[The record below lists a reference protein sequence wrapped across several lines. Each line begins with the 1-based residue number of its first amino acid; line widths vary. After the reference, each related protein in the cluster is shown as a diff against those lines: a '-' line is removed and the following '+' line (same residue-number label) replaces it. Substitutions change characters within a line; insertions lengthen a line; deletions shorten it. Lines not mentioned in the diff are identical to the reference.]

1 MKCEE
6 RIRIGTT
13 AIRGWH
19 DYKDCSHPAKYKV
32 TFPSGKVK
40 YLCGAHLNALKIMG
54 DKLGIEELKNIEK

>member
-32 TFPSGKVK
+32 TFLNGNVK
-40 YLCGAHLNALKIMG
+40 HLCGVHYNALKKMG
-54 DKLGIEELKNIEK
+54 YKLEVEELKKGD